1 MNEELS
7 KEKAERADR
16 FLIEDYAKWAESMYR
31 SEEIG
36 EKRINFFISLVTAVL
51 AGLVALFT
59 AKESAIRAEVLPL
72 VTRGALAGLL
82 TLGAVTFLRVLHR
95 HKVTDRCKRQIA
107 EIRRHFLAGSG
118 VSLSIGESFLGRR
131 RLRQGGLAVM
141 MLVMNSIL
149 AGLFV
154 YALVYDRVGRGSWGI
169 GGTLVA
175 VAIQAIAIKAPGW
188 GSEKGSGK

>member
-1 MNEELS
+1 
-7 KEKAERADR
+7 
-16 FLIEDYAKWAESMYR
+16 
-31 SEEIG
+31 
-36 EKRINFFISLVTAVL
+36 
-51 AGLVALFT
+51 
-59 AKESAIRAEVLPL
+59 
-72 VTRGALAGLL
+72 
-82 TLGAVTFLRVLHR
+82 
-95 HKVTDRCKRQIA
+95 
-107 EIRRHFLAGSG
+107 LAGSG